1 MSYREEKIKSLIGSD
16 YADFNTHKLQDHCSS
31 VLEGGIHGLCFSP
44 YAGAQRPGDQ
54 ITEDQIRRRLE
65 IIKPYTKWIR
75 SFSCTDRNELIP
87 KLAKEYGMKTLVG
100 AWLGDDER
108 TNADEIRSL
117 IDLC

>member
-54 ITEDQIRRRLE
+54 ITEIKYEGGLKSLNPIRNGLGL
-65 IIKPYTKWIR
+65 
-75 SFSCTDRNELIP
+75 S
-87 KLAKEYGMKTLVG
+87 LVRM
-100 AWLGDDER
+100 AM
-108 TNADEIRSL
+108 S
-117 IDLC
+117 